1 MLINQSFDLVEKLN
15 EVCVQKQPA
24 KENSMDNRTA
34 LGKEKI
40 SKLIWQFSLPAITGM
55 LVNALYNIIDSIF
68 VGHGIGAIGLAA
80 VTIAFPVMI
89 ILMGFGMLV
98 GVGATTLISIR
109 LGEQQKEAAERILGT
124 AATLGIVLALGL
136 AALFLFLLDP
146 ILIILGADASVL
158 PYTREFL
165 IPILSGNV
173 FMFIGFGLNNIIR
186 AEGHP
191 KKAMSTMLL
200 SAFINTLLNPLFIFV
215 LGLGIKGS
223 ALATVI
229 SQAVSAGWVVWHF
242 TLGDGFLKL
251 RFKNLRLE
259 RAITLDILSMGSSAF
274 FMQVAASMV
283 AGLFNYILT
292 LQGGQ
297 TAVAAMGIINR
308 ISMLILMP
316 LFGISQGTQ
325 PIIGYNYGARNYS
338 RVKETVITGSLIATG
353 VSIAGF
359 VLIQVFDTYIIRL
372 FSTDPELIQLGA
384 TGLRIFM
391 SMLPVIGFQIIGV
404 TLFQAIGKPK
414 KSLIL
419 SMSRQILILV
429 PALLILPH
437 FWGLWGVWLSGPL
450 SDLGSTIATIIL
462 VVRQLKTLSTKIP

>member
-1 MLINQSFDLVEKLN
+1 MNDPTE
-15 EVCVQKQPA
+15 
-24 KENSMDNRTA
+24 

-40 SKLIWQFSLPAITGM
+40 SKLIWRFSIPAITGM

-109 LGEQQKEAAERILGT
+109 LGERQKEEAEKILGT
-124 AATLGIVLALGL
+124 ALALGIVFALGL
-136 AALFLFLLDP
+136 ALLFLWFLDP
-146 ILIILGADASVL
+146 ILMILGADTTIL

-165 IPILSGNV
+165 IPILSGSV
-173 FMFIGFGLNNIIR
+173 FMFIGFGLNNVIR

-191 KKAMSTMLL
+191 KKAMLTMLL
-200 SAFINTLLNPLFIFV
+200 SAVINTLLNPLFIFV
-215 LGLGIKGS
+215 FGLGIKGS

-242 TLGDGFLKL
+242 TGGESFLKL
-251 RFKNLRLE
+251 RIKNIVIE
-259 RAITLDILSMGSSAF
+259 RTLSLKILSMGSSAF
-274 FMQVAASMV
+274 LMQIAASMV

-292 LQGGQ
+292 TQGGQ
-297 TAVAAMGIINR
+297 TAVAAMGIVNR

-325 PIIGYNYGARNYS
+325 PIMGYNYGAENYA
-338 RVKETVITGSLIATG
+338 RVKETVVTGSLIATG
-353 VSIAGF
+353 VSLSGF
-359 VLIQVFDTYIIRL
+359 VLIQIFDTYIIRL
-372 FSTDPELIQLGA
+372 FSTDLELIGMGA

-404 TLFQAIGKPK
+404 TLFQAIGKPQ
-414 KSLIL
+414 KSLLL

-429 PALLILPH
+429 PALLILPQ

-450 SDLGSTIATIIL
+450 SDLGSTVVTIVL
-462 VVRQLKTLSTKIP
+462 VVRQLKTLSAKAS